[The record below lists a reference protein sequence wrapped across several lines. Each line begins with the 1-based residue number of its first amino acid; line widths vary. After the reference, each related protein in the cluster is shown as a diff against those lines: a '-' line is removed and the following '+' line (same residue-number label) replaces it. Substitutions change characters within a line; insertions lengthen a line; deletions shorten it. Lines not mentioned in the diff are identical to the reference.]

1 LSISCLPAL
10 RPESITVDVSGL
22 EIGDAVKVQDLA
34 PMEGVTILDHE
45 DVVIATVSAM
55 KVAIAPAAET
65 LAEEEVPS
73 ETSETEEK

>member
-1 LSISCLPAL
+1 
-10 RPESITVDVSGL
+10 
-22 EIGDAVKVQDLA
+22 
-34 PMEGVTILDHE
+34 MEGVTILDHE